1 MEISYLG
8 LSKESYLGDFYLAA
22 SYNEFE
28 FVAPQTKRKF
38 IDYQEMTDKLYE

>member
-8 LSKESYLGDFYLAA
+8 LSKESYLGDFFYYLAA

-28 FVAPQTKRKF
+28 FVAPQTNRNF
-38 IDYQEMTDKLYE
+38 IDYQKMTDE